1 MCFCVRSLSTSFCTA
16 FGVTTVSPVP
26 WMMMPEAGQGGGGG
40 GSGIV
45 HTGGDVPPEPFV
57 ETCRCD
63 AASAAGGAGFDE
75 GGYAGVEVGDGAGE
89 GVDVGDGALE
99 DGGDGGF
106 GWAHV
111 K

>member
-1 MCFCVRSLSTSFCTA
+1 M
-16 FGVTTVSPVP
+16 PVAKGLVDGGQGEEQ
-26 WMMMPEAGQGGGGG
+26 PEAGQGGGGG

-99 DGGDGGF
+99 DGGMAASDGLMLNDERYGSLAE
-106 GWAHV
+106 GEAE
-111 K
+111 